1 MAPTFHNYAGTEAKS
16 QDFHYSQA
24 VRVGNTVKCSGQGG
38 WYESGEIEPNLEKQV
53 ALALENVERALKAV
67 DERLSWANVYAIR
80 SYHIDID
87 ASADFVI
94 EGFKKHM
101 PNHRPVFTCVQISK
115 LGIEG
120 MQVEIEVEALL
131 E

>member
-1 MAPTFHNYAGTEAKS
+1 MAPTFHNYAGTESKA

-24 VRVGNTVKCSGQGG
+24 VRVGNIVKCSGQGG

-67 DERLSWANVYAIR
+67 DERLSWANVYAVR

-87 ASADFVI
+87 ESAGFVI
-94 EGFKKHM
+94 NGFKKHM
-101 PNHRPVFTCVQISK
+101 PNHRPVFTCVQIGK